1 MVEATPARLSCS
13 GAAMVKLC
21 TEVLDEHTPQW
32 APRRTHVDD
41 PRSGPWGFRT
51 GPPSRTLVPSYK
63 LPG

>member
-1 MVEATPARLSCS
+1 MVEATPTRLSCS

-41 PRSGPWGFRT
+41 PRSG
-51 GPPSRTLVPSYK
+51 
-63 LPG
+63 